1 MSAAAPDQPMTAHVD
16 PRVPADKKL
25 FLWSVRRELW
35 ENRSLYIAPLAVAAV
50 ALVGFFIS
58 TFLGIWESQLR
69 LNAEKPGT
77 PFDLVAGLLML
88 TSIMVSVFYS
98 QEALHSERRDRSI
111 LFWKSLPVSDA
122 TTVLSKASI
131 PLVVVP
137 LTAFAVT
144 FATQWIMLL
153 WSTLIVKASGQSAA
167 TLWSRLSFF
176 QMSLLVFYHF
186 ATAHALWPMPV
197 YSWILL
203 VSGWARRAVLLWA
216 LLPVLVIGAL
226 EGIFYRTAHF
236 PLFVFS
242 RLMGDAPTIAHGS
255 QSTFPLDPAKTHIAP
270 GMFLTSP
277 ALWLGLIF
285 SAVCL
290 LLAIRLRR
298 YRGPI

>member
-1 MSAAAPDQPMTAHVD
+1 MTAKAADANMTAVA
-16 PRVPADKKL
+16 PADSAREK
-25 FLWSVRRELW
+25 FYWSVRRELW

-50 ALVGFFIS
+50 ALLAFFIS
-58 TFLGIWESQLR
+58 TFLGIWEPALR
-69 LNAEKPGT
+69 LTADHPQM
-77 PFDLVAGLLML
+77 PFNLLAGLLML
-88 TSIMVSVFYS
+88 TAIVVSVFYS

-111 LFWKSLPVSDA
+111 LFWKSLPLSDA
-122 TTVLSKASI
+122 TAVLSKASI
-131 PLVVVP
+131 PLLVVP
-137 LTAFAVT
+137 LIAFAVT
-144 FATQWIMLL
+144 FTAQFMMLL
-153 WSTLIVKASGQSAA
+153 WSTLIITASGQSVTA
-167 TLWSRLSFF
+167 LWTRLSFF
-176 QMSLLVFYHF
+176 QMSLLVLYHF

-226 EGIFYRTAHF
+226 EGIFYRTPNF
-236 PLFVFS
+236 PLLVFS

-255 QSTFPLDPAKTHIAP
+255 NSSFPLDPASTHIAP

-290 LLAIRLRR
+290 LVAIRLRR